1 MANTVPL
8 DTLGSLRCGFV
19 IVIVVALVHSAI
31 LVLTIFLIVGLGDTD
46 TAVVNGI
53 ESVHFVVSAILRFPL
68 LWIPAAAQIGEGP
81 FRAHFVAPRTPLE
94 ARRNLRI
101 QSGPETCFAETKNRG
116 CH

>member
-1 MANTVPL
+1 M
-8 DTLGSLRCGFV
+8 
-19 IVIVVALVHSAI
+19 
-31 LVLTIFLIVGLGDTD
+31 LVLTIFFIVGLGDTD

-81 FRAHFVAPRTPLE
+81 FRAHFIALRTPLE
-94 ARRNLRI
+94 ARRDLRM
-101 QSGPETCFAETKNRG
+101 QSGPETCFAETNNRG